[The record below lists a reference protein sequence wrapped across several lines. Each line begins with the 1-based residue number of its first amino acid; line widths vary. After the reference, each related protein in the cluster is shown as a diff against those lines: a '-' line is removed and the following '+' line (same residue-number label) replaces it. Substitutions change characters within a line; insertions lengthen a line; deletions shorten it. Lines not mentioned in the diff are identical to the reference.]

1 MIKLQ
6 DIILVNRNARDKIQF
21 ANYVLEQEANTF
33 TIKRFTGQYGGK
45 ITPQPEIVITSGKA
59 KRNAFQQ
66 AEQEFNALI
75 KKTCDKGYKRL
86 SDLTKVSWEDI
97 TVAELNKVVPSISTD
112 SSGVIKPQLAKSS
125 NDCAASIFEKEFFAS
140 RKIDGTRMLLR
151 YDQEEDCLKTS
162 SRGGGDYDVS
172 TTQIREDEQ
181 LLQLFR
187 ENPDLILDGE
197 LYVHGWPLQRISGT
211 ARLKTWEDRC
221 SKLEFWVFDYVDTEK
236 SFNNRLDYLI
246 DLSIDFK
253 DNTKVKIL
261 EHELVSGWN
270 KIVKLHDKYV
280 QEGFEG
286 AVLRKPIAVYAP
298 GARNSNWVKIKT
310 RLDSEF
316 EIIGAEQGLREEDM
330 CFVLKTKEG
339 KSFKAKPVGTRDIR
353 EDYAANWED
362 YVGKIATCTFFTW
375 TSEKIPS
382 QPVLKSIR
390 EEGE

>member
-45 ITPQPEIVITSGKA
+45 ITPQPEIVITAGKA

-86 SDLTKVSWEDI
+86 SDLTKISWEDI
-97 TVAELNKVVPSISTD
+97 TITELNKIVPSISTD
-112 SSGVIKPQLAKSS
+112 QGGNIKPQLAKSS
-125 NDCAASIFEKEFFAS
+125 NDCAASIFEKEFFSS
-140 RKIDGTRMLLR
+140 RKIDGVRLLLR

-162 SRGGGDYDVS
+162 SRGGGDYDIS
-172 TTQIREDEQ
+172 TTEIREDGQ
-181 LLQLFR
+181 LLNLFR

-197 LYVHGWPLQRISGT
+197 LYVHGWSLQKISGT

-236 SFNNRLDYLI
+236 SFNNRLDFLT

-253 DNTKVKIL
+253 DNPKVKVL

-270 KIVKLHDKYV
+270 KIKKLHDKYV

-286 AVLRKPIAVYAP
+286 AVLRKPSAVYTP
-298 GARNSNWVKIKT
+298 GARNSNWVKIKD
-310 RLDSEF
+310 RMEEEF
-316 EIIGAEQGLREEDM
+316 EIIGMEPGLRPEDM
-330 CFVLKTKEG
+330 CFWLKTKWGG
-339 KSFKAKPVGTRDIR
+339 KFKAMPNGDR
-353 EDYAANWED
+353 ELRTEYYKNWKD
-362 YVGKIATCTFFTW
+362 YVGKAGTCSFFSW
-375 TSEKIPS
+375 TEDRLPS
-382 QPVLKSIR
+382 QPKLKHIR

>member
-45 ITPQPEIVITSGKA
+45 ITPQPEIVITAGKA

-75 KKTCDKGYKRL
+75 KKTCDKGYKKL
-86 SDLTKVSWEDI
+86 SDLTKINWEDI

-112 SSGVIKPQLAKSS
+112 AQGVIKPQLAKSS
-125 NDCAASIFEKEFFAS
+125 NDCAASIFEKEFFSS

-151 YDQEEDCLKTS
+151 YDQEEDCLRSS

-172 TTQIREDEQ
+172 TTEIREDEQ

-236 SFNNRLDYLI
+236 SFNNRLDFLI

-253 DNTKVKIL
+253 DNLKVKIL

-270 KIVKLHDKYV
+270 KIKKLHDKYV

-286 AVLRKPIAVYAP
+286 AVLRKPTAVYAP
-298 GARNSNWVKIKT
+298 GARNSNWVKIKDF
-310 RLDSEF
+310 LSQEF
-316 EIIGAEQGLREEDM
+316 KIIGCKEGLRPEDM
-330 CFVLKTKEG
+330 CFTLITKEG
-339 KSFKAKPVGTRDIR
+339 RSFEAKPGGSREIR
-353 EDYAANWED
+353 EDCLENIDDYIGKYATIHFFSWTED
-362 YVGKIATCTFFTW
+362 LK
-375 TSEKIPS
+375 PS
-382 QPVLKSIR
+382 SLFLQLFVH
-390 EEGE
+390 